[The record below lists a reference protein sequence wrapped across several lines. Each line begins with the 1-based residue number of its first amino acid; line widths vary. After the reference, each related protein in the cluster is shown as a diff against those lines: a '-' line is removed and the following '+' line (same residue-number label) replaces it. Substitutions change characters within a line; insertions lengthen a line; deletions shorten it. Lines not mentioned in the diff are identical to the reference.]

1 MPTADE
7 CRRMIF
13 NVGVKLGISP
23 KLIATRLLS
32 EEDKNDMLSGLVDAQ
47 YLEQAVRVWS
57 ENGSPDYV
65 GAVQK
70 EIR

>member
-57 ENGSPDYV
+57 ENDSPDYV

>member
-13 NVGVKLGISP
+13 NVGLKCGISP

-32 EEDKNDMLSGLVDAQ
+32 EEDKNDMLAGLVDAQ
-47 YLEQAVRVWS
+47 YLEQAVRVWCA
-57 ENGSPDYV
+57 NGSPDYV